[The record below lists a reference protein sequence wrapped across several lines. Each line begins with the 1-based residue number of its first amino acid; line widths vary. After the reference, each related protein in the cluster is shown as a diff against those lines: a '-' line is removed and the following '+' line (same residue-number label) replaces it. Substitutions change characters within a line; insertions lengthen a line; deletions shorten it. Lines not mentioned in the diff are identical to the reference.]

1 MSNMPTT
8 YSICMCNYNMAD
20 TLERSLTSLLTQL
33 DDEFEVVL
41 INFLRYQ
48 QRVKIQSE
56 MIA

>member
-1 MSNMPTT
+1 MSNKPT